1 MNFKGQFQ
9 PNLVQIKHPWVKG
22 IQVSTNKGPFYKVS
36 TNIGPFTSQKG
47 DNDLYFF

>member
-9 PNLVQIKHPWVKG
+9 PNLVQLKHPWLKG
-22 IQVSTNKGPFYKVS
+22 IQVSTNK
-36 TNIGPFTSQKG
+36 GPFTSQKG